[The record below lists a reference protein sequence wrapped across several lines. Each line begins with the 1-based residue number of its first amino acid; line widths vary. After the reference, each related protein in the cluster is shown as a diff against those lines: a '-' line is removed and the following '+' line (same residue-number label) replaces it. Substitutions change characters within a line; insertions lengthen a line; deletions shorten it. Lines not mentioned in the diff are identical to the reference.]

1 MARYVVTAKQAAAK
15 GDALETI
22 RSGRAQFR
30 RDVQERISALDPA
43 DPETLTIATIG
54 VLSAGFEQKALA
66 EWIGVSRTTVS
77 RWARRQNI
85 PRSPVFRTW
94 AINLLQEHLSDPVD
108 ALPTE
113 SSQPRLQQ
121 AGRSKRL
128 R

>member
-1 MARYVVTAKQAAAK
+1 MPRYIVTAKQAAAK

-22 RSGRAQFR
+22 RRGRAQFR

-77 RWARRQNI
+77 RWARKQNI
-85 PRSPVFRTW
+85 PRSPVFRKW
-94 AINLLQEHLSDPVD
+94 AIDLLREHLSDPVD
-108 ALPTE
+108 VVSTE
-113 SSQPRLQQ
+113 SIQPQQ